1 MTLPAS
7 GQISMSQINVE
18 LGRSSTA
25 AISLDTAENG
35 GYATIN
41 TNSSSRPNATNPAA
55 MSEWYS
61 YNHSA
66 APAFSN
72 YYVFE
77 TNASN
82 TSYGLTAASSG
93 WISQLTQGS
102 SFSVAFWLYPK
113 QNVTNANY
121 AFHIRNFNSTS
132 FFDNNIGVRW
142 NTSLGMSFF
151 MSSPSSILRTHT
163 IGSIVYTNVWS
174 HYVIT
179 YNGSTGVVTS
189 YRNGVQ
195 AATSTFTGL
204 NMSTSNRNLA
214 VTGLAGSSASSNTT
228 SAKIDELAFY
238 NKVLTSAEVST
249 IYNSRNPYNLTL
261 ISGLYDMWRFENSTE
276 SYTGLLN
283 LGQYNS
289 PLISSITMPF

>member
-1 MTLPAS
+1 MTLVSS
-7 GQISMSQINVE
+7 GTIRMSDINTE

-25 AISLDTAENG
+25 TISLDTAENG

-41 TNSSSRPNATNPAA
+41 TNSASRPSSTNPAS
-55 MSEWYS
+55 MSEWYG
-61 YNHSA
+61 YNHNA

-72 YYVFE
+72 SYVFE
-77 TNASN
+77 TNVSN

-102 SFSVAFWLYPK
+102 SFSVVFWLYPK
-113 QNVTNANY
+113 QNVTNAHY

-132 FFDNNIGVRW
+132 FFDNNIAVRW
-142 NTSLGMSFF
+142 NSSLGMSFF
-151 MSSPSSILRTHT
+151 MSSPTSTSRTHT
-163 IGSIVYTNVWS
+163 IGSVFTNVWS
-174 HYVIT
+174 HYAIT
-179 YNGSTGVVTS
+179 YNGSTGAVVS

-204 NMSTSNRNLA
+204 NMGTSNRNLA

-238 NKVLTSAEVST
+238 NKVLTSTEVST
-249 IYNSRNPYNLTL
+249 IYNSRNPYNLAS
-261 ISGLYDMWRFENSTE
+261 ISGLYDWWRFENSTE

-289 PLISSITMPF
+289 PLLSSITMPF